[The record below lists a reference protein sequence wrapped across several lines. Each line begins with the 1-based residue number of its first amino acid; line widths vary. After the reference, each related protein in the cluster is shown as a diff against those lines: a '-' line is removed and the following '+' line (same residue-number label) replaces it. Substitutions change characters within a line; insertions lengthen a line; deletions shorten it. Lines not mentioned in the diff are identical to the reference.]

1 MQKALHLLAHLL
13 GFEKLS
19 QYERD
24 YLHNANLQGAMYI
37 GFITIALEIWM
48 VIRQAIAR
56 IIPKCLDG
64 MDLPTALLKYTTKF
78 WLLMLAGLSLALFGL
93 FYTRHKNDRMSKGW
107 YLTLIISGSA
117 CILYTFI
124 LRLEAFVAPGDSI
137 TPVMASI
144 MNNLLVSSYLCVFAI
159 GLALVIYALFR
170 YLKNK
175 RLAWLEHAVII
186 TFSALGVAFGMY
198 VSYSDFWDGKEI
210 LCFVMM
216 MIYAGYLM
224 IYRPY
229 ITIAILTASF
239 LGFFNILLTYRNGL
253 SFQPKEVVINGVTY
267 MLTSGDTANY
277 LTYLISLIT
286 IYTAIYHGRLREAKD
301 SRGIYRMFGQTAE
314 ALATAI
320 DAKDKYTHGH
330 STRVADYSVQIARAL
345 GKSERECEQIYYAA
359 LLHDVGKIGVPDD
372 IINKDGRLTDEEF
385 AQIKLHPVHG
395 NNILSRISESPY
407 LSIGANYHHE
417 RYDGRGY
424 PAGLR
429 GEHIPEIARI
439 IAVADAYDAMTSNR
453 SYRSAIP
460 QHIVKEELLKNSGTQ
475 FDPAFAKIMVQMV
488 DHDVDYRMREEDKA
502 QGSAGM
508 RGNTIHHGFTEG
520 WLITEEATRMYM
532 NIHPDDGVSKAEA
545 LPSLIAFDSLDG
557 KIHPGEEKNRDL
569 LYYEY
574 ARIRLDGQV
583 TEENIRKSETRR
595 LESQSALELASPVS
609 VSTLYR
615 VEAIRRRDHALIRI
629 TQGDLSREVILAL
642 PDNTRFLYLAISSE
656 HAEVNNIFVKRDNT
670 PSEEQIP
677 RIAEEI
683 SFIRGC
689 PEGDIPNIEVDAWR
703 TAATAGIPIADS
715 MKISFHAM
723 SLPTARMIWHCP
735 FISLFSSAD
744 GKVDGPDFREYM
756 LLRLDG
762 ESWESD
768 EHVRNTVQVD
778 MSAAFVGWNTWKER
792 NKQGI
797 DCTVTIKRDKSQI
810 NMHTENLGVILSST
824 TTILDDASD
833 VYIALTGDQCAITDI
848 HISQDE

>member
-1 MQKALHLLAHLL
+1 MRKALHFLAHLL

-24 YLHNANLQGAMYI
+24 YLHNANLQGCIYI

-48 VIRQAIAR
+48 LIRQSIAR

-64 MDLPTALLKYTTKF
+64 MDLFTALLKYTTKF
-78 WLLMLAGLSLALFGL
+78 WLLMLAGLALALFGL
-93 FYTRHKNDRMSKGW
+93 YYTIHKNSRMSRGW
-107 YLTLIISGSA
+107 FLTLVISGSA

-124 LRLEAFVAPGDSI
+124 LRLEAFVTPGDSI

-144 MNNLLVSSYLCVFAI
+144 MNTLLVSSYLCVFAI
-159 GLALVIYALFR
+159 GLALVIYAPFR

-229 ITIAILTASF
+229 ITIAVLTASF
-239 LGFFNILLTYRNGL
+239 VGFFNILLTYRNGL

-286 IYTAIYHGRLREAKD
+286 IYIAIYHGRLREAKD

-330 STRVADYSVQIARAL
+330 STRVADYSVKIARAM
-345 GKSERECEQIYYAA
+345 GKNEKECEKIYYAA
-359 LLHDVGKIGVPDD
+359 LLHDVGKIGVPDY

-424 PAGLR
+424 PSGLK
-429 GEHIPEIARI
+429 GDDIPEIARI

-475 FDPAFAKIMVQMV
+475 FDPAFAKLMVQMI
-488 DHDVDYRMREEDKA
+488 DHDVDYRMREGDNEA
-502 QGSAGM
+502 STGM
-508 RGNTIHHGFTEG
+508 RGNGVRHGFTGG
-520 WLITEEATRMYM
+520 WLITEEVTRMYM
-532 NIHPDDGVSKAEA
+532 SNHPDGGASAEEA

-557 KIHPGEEKNRDL
+557 KVHPGEEKNRDL

-574 ARIRLDGQV
+574 ARIRMDGRV
-583 TEENIRKSETRR
+583 TEKNIRKSETRTLDIQSG
-595 LESQSALELASPVS
+595 LEQPSPES
-609 VSTLYR
+609 SGTLYR
-615 VEAIRRRDHALIRI
+615 VDAIRHRDHALIRI
-629 TQGDLSREVILAL
+629 AQGDLVREVILAL
-642 PDNTRFLYLAISSE
+642 PDNTRFLYLAICSE
-656 HAEVNNIFVKRDNT
+656 HSEVHNIYVKRGDNA
-670 PSEEQIP
+670 SEEQIP

-703 TAATAGIPIADS
+703 TAATAGVAIADS
-715 MKISFHAM
+715 MKLSFHAM

-768 EHVRNTVQVD
+768 EHVENTVQVD
-778 MSAAFVGWNTWKER
+778 LSGTFVGWNAWKEK

-797 DCTVTIKRDKSQI
+797 DCTVTIKRVRNSI
-810 NMHTENLGVILSST
+810 SMHTENLGVVVNST
-824 TTILDDASD
+824 TTILDDTKD

-848 HISQDE
+848 HISRGE